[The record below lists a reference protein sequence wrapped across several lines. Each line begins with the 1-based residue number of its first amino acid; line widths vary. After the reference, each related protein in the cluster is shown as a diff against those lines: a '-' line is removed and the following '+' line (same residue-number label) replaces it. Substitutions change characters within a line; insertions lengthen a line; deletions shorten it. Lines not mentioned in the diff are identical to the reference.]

1 MTLDYETVDA
11 VHRAVLRQLACCD
24 DDSEAAAYLATA
36 APDSIVAVT
45 DLAFK
50 ALRARINLAARP
62 APERAEPGDLVDAR
76 QDPVHRDVGVS
87 RPACVSRILPCP
99 TCGEAWGR
107 PADHAL
113 PLPVAICAVCGHS
126 HGGHGVDDNGAYC
139 TVEGCDCTAY
149 DEIAR
154 TP

>member
-1 MTLDYETVDA
+1 MRDRDLLRAFLDWQDDHNAYGSETVDA
-11 VHRAVLRQLACCD
+11 V
-24 DDSEAAAYLATA
+24 
-36 APDSIVAVT
+36 
-45 DLAFK
+45 
-50 ALRARINLAARP
+50 LAARP